1 MKKIQVGFLMSYD
14 YKLLKN
20 SIPLV
25 YNEADSIIV
34 ALDENLRTWS
44 GEKFEV
50 DESFFLWLKS
60 FDTEKKIR
68 IYRDDFFDSNLNAME
83 NEVKERK
90 MLASQMG
97 IGNWIIQIDSDEYF
111 VNFKKFTEELKL
123 RNNYL
128 NNPEK
133 KQIQIAGYYVN
144 LYKYTDD
151 GILYVS
157 KPRNQKFATNYPGY
171 ITGRNTKE
179 QVIYIPNIVIHECL
193 SRSEEEIRTK
203 FTNWGHSHQVNIDEF
218 LDKWRKIDQSNYDEF
233 ENLFYLEPEKWKKL
247 NYVEG
252 GSISEISNNLNYR
265 KLMPSKLY
273 ILSKN
278 FGQWFKFLLK
288 QNLKT

>member
-1 MKKIQVGFLMSYD
+1 MKEIQVGFLMSYD

-25 YNEADSIIV
+25 YNEADSITI

-50 DESFFLWLKS
+50 KESFFLWLKS

-90 MLASQMG
+90 MLASKMG

-157 KPRNQKFATNYPGY
+157 KPRNQKFATNYPSY
-171 ITGRNTKE
+171 VTGRNTKE

-218 LDKWRKIDQSNYDEF
+218 LDKWRKIDQTNYDKF

-252 GSISEISNNLNYR
+252 KSITEISDNLNYR
-265 KLMPSKLY
+265 KLMPSKSY

-278 FGQWFKFLLK
+278 FGQWFKSILK
-288 QNLKT
+288 QKFE

>member
-1 MKKIQVGFLMSYD
+1 MKDIRVGFLMSYD

-25 YNEADSIIV
+25 YKEADSITI

-44 GEKFEV
+44 GGNFEI
-50 DESFFLWLKS
+50 DDSFFLWLKS
-60 FDTEKKIR
+60 FDIEKKIT

-90 MLASQMG
+90 MLASKMG
-97 IGNWIIQIDSDEYF
+97 IGNWLIQIDSDEYF
-111 VNFKKFTEELKL
+111 VDFKKFTEELKL
-123 RNNYL
+123 RNKYL

-133 KQIQIAGYYVN
+133 NQIQIAGYYVN

-157 KPRNQKFATNYPGY
+157 KPRNQKFATNYPSY
-171 ITGRNTKE
+171 VTGRNTKK
-179 QVIYIPNIVIHECL
+179 QVIYIPSLVIHECL

-203 FTNWGHSHQVNIDEF
+203 FTNWGHSHQVDIDEF
-218 LDKWRKIDQSNYDEF
+218 LNKWRKINQSNYSKF
-233 ENLFYLEPEKWKKL
+233 ENLFYLKPELWKKL

-252 GSISEISNNLNYR
+252 KSITEISRNLNYQ
-265 KLMPSKLY
+265 KLMPSKSF
-273 ILSKN
+273 IISKN
-278 FGQWFKFLLK
+278 FGQWFKFLYK
-288 QNLKT
+288 KMF

>member
-1 MKKIQVGFLMSYD
+1 MKEIQVGFLMSYD

-25 YNEADSIIV
+25 YNEADSITI

-44 GEKFEV
+44 GEKFKV
-50 DESFFLWLKS
+50 DENFFLWLKS

-90 MLASQMG
+90 MLASKMG

-157 KPRNQKFATNYPGY
+157 KPRNQKFATNYPSY
-171 ITGRNTKE
+171 VTGRNTKE

-203 FTNWGHSHQVNIDEF
+203 FTNWGHSHQVNIDQF
-218 LDKWRKIDQSNYDEF
+218 LDKWRKIDQTNYDKF

-252 GSISEISNNLNYR
+252 KSITEISDNLNYR
-265 KLMPSKLY
+265 KLMPSKSY

-278 FGQWFKFLLK
+278 FGQWFKSILK
-288 QNLKT
+288 QKFE

>member
-1 MKKIQVGFLMSYD
+1 MKEIRVGFLMSYD

-25 YNEADSIIV
+25 YKEADSITI

-44 GEKFEV
+44 GENFEIE
-50 DESFFLWLKS
+50 DSFFLWLKS
-60 FDTEKKIR
+60 FDIEKKIS

-90 MLASQMG
+90 MLASKMG
-97 IGNWIIQIDSDEYF
+97 IGNWLIQIDSDEYF
-111 VNFKKFTEELKL
+111 VDFKKFTEELKL
-123 RNNYL
+123 RNKYL

-133 KQIQIAGYYVN
+133 NQIQIAGYYVN

-157 KPRNQKFATNYPGY
+157 KPRNQKFATNYPSY
-171 ITGRNTKE
+171 VTGRNTKK
-179 QVIYIPNIVIHECL
+179 QVIYIPSLVIHECL

-203 FTNWGHSHQVNIDEF
+203 FTNWGHSHQVDIDKF
-218 LDKWRKIDQSNYDEF
+218 LNKWRKINQSNYSKF
-233 ENLFYLEPEKWKKL
+233 ENLFYLKPELWKKL

-252 GSISEISNNLNYR
+252 KSITEISRNLNYQ
-265 KLMPSKLY
+265 KLMPSRSF
-273 ILSKN
+273 IISKN
-278 FGQWFKFLLK
+278 FGQWFKFLYK
-288 QNLKT
+288 KMF

>member
-1 MKKIQVGFLMSYD
+1 MKEIQVGFLMSYD

-25 YNEADSIIV
+25 YNEADSITV

-44 GEKFEV
+44 GENFEIE
-50 DESFFLWLKS
+50 DSFFLWLKS
-60 FDTEKKIR
+60 FDIEKKIS

-90 MLASQMG
+90 MLASKMG
-97 IGNWIIQIDSDEYF
+97 IGNWLIQIDSDEYF
-111 VNFKKFTEELKL
+111 VDFKKFKQELKL
-123 RNNYL
+123 RNKYL

-133 KQIQIAGYYVN
+133 NQIQIAGYYVN

-157 KPRNQKFATNYPGY
+157 KPRNQKFATNYPSY
-171 ITGRNTKE
+171 VTGRNTKK
-179 QVIYIPNIVIHECL
+179 QVIYIPSLVIHECL

-203 FTNWGHSHQVNIDEF
+203 FTNWGHSHQVDIDKF
-218 LDKWRKIDQSNYDEF
+218 LNKWRKINQSNYSKF
-233 ENLFYLEPEKWKKL
+233 ENLFYLKPELWKKL

-252 GSISEISNNLNYR
+252 KSITEISRNLDYQ
-265 KLMPSKLY
+265 KLKPSRSF
-273 ILSKN
+273 IISKN
-278 FGQWFKFLLK
+278 FGQWFKFLYK
-288 QNLKT
+288 

>member
-1 MKKIQVGFLMSYD
+1 MKEIQVGFLMSYD

-25 YNEADSIIV
+25 YKDADSITI

-50 DESFFLWLKS
+50 DENFFLWLKS
-60 FDTEKKIR
+60 FDTEKKII
-68 IYRDDFFDSNLNAME
+68 IYRGNFFNSNLNAME

-90 MLASQMG
+90 MLAEKMG

-111 VNFKKFTEELKL
+111 VNFKNFTEELKL
-123 RNNYL
+123 RNKYL

-157 KPRNQKFATNYPGY
+157 KARNQKFATNYPSY
-171 ITGRNTKE
+171 VTGRNTKQ

-218 LDKWRKIDQSNYDEF
+218 LDKWRKIDQSNYDKF

-252 GSISEISNNLNYR
+252 KSIAEISDNLNYR
-265 KLMPSKLY
+265 KLMPSKSYL
-273 ILSKN
+273 LSKN
-278 FGQWFKFLLK
+278 FGQWFKSILK
-288 QNLKT
+288 